1 VPKEAKVSVNS
12 TKLSAFC
19 DKVLEIGWLLAV
31 IITPL
36 FFNIHSGRT
45 FEPDKLTTLR
55 TVAVIMAAVWL
66 VKYVED
72 LSSGRREIGLTWRTP
87 LVFPTLF
94 TVIVYLL
101 STTLSV
107 TKWVSLLG
115 SYQRLQGTY
124 TTISYIAIFLIILQE
139 LRTRVQLN
147 RLITVIIVNS
157 LPIALYGL
165 IQRNGLDPLPWAGDV
180 QKRVAGNMGNA
191 IFIAA
196 YLIMV
201 FPLAVGRIAESFKS
215 IMTKEEADWADILR
229 AAGYIFVAA
238 VVLIAFWYANSRGP
252 QLGLIA
258 ASYFLFLLLA
268 LSSRTKWGAVSAL
281 AIMVAIALAVGLLA
295 VVNIPGGP
303 LQSLQRAPW
312 LGRLGS
318 VFDFEGGTGKVR
330 ALIWGGMVD
339 LILPHEPIRHPDGH
353 PDPFNALRPLVGY
366 GPESIYVAYNNFYPP
381 LLGHHESRTASPDR
395 SHNETLDS
403 LAITGLLG
411 LIAYLWLFGSV
422 FYYGFKWL
430 GLVNDQRQ
438 RNLLFGLV
446 AGMSV
451 CSVIFFWWWQGLH
464 FFGAA
469 LTLGVVSGLGIYLAI
484 MAVIWAIRLLRSKES
499 TLPPLHPHH
508 YLLISLVAAFVA
520 HFVEINF
527 GIAIASTRTTFW
539 ACAGIFVVAGL
550 DLIRER
556 EVESQSQE
564 AGGMRQESKRRRKRR
579 KAASPSP
586 AQSTMLAWLGPTL
599 AMATV
604 GGFILGT
611 LAFDFITN
619 IERLAQPLTIIW
631 HTLTVL
637 PSQGGRTSYG
647 ALMVLGLT
655 WFVSAVIF
663 ISEIA
668 KSGSFRGRKGD
679 GSLAILLYLLVSLA
693 VGFGFALVQSS
704 RLALLVQMQ
713 AQTIEEVVAI
723 AEDFAGLLASY
734 YGFILFV
741 LLAGGAALLL
751 GTRRLPRQTAQPWGG
766 VALVISIVLASAI
779 IVTTNLH
786 PIQADIVYKYGNP
799 YERPEQRPIAIAH
812 YERAIELAPKEDQY
826 YLFLAMPYLEYA
838 ASFED
843 VAVQDT
849 LLRETE
855 QILTEARELNPLQ
868 TDHSRNLGVMYM
880 RWMSLAP
887 DPDRRQQLAQLAV
900 ENFEIATTLSPN
912 NVLIWNLWASFYLN
926 TSNFELAHEKVAH
939 SLEIDPEFD
948 ETWILQG
955 NIYATQNL
963 VAETIGAYE
972 QALEINPRRADV
984 MLRLG
989 NIHAMQGRTTDA
1001 ISAYE
1006 QALEVNPGLTD
1017 GWLLL
1022 GDTYFGQN
1030 QLEEASVAYE
1040 QALDLNPNHIQAWR
1054 VLGSIYAQLGRTD
1067 AAIAALQRALELDPE
1082 TSDAWDTHRM
1092 LAVIHS
1098 QLGQNDTALSYAQT
1112 ALQLAPEDQQPGLQ
1126 ELVTQLHTLLEGTQP

>member
-1 VPKEAKVSVNS
+1 MSVNS

-36 FFNIHSGRT
+36 FFNIHSSRT

-66 VKYVED
+66 VKYVEE
-72 LSSGRREIGLTWRTP
+72 LSSGRSLPIGGGLTWRTP

-124 TTISYIAIFLIILQE
+124 TTVSYIVIFLIILQE
-139 LRTRVQLN
+139 LRTRVQLD
-147 RLITVIIVNS
+147 RLITVIIINS

-180 QKRVAGNMGNA
+180 RERVAGNMGNA

-215 IMTKEEADWADILR
+215 ILTEDEADWADILR
-229 AAGYIFVAA
+229 AAGYIFIAA

-268 LSSRTKWGAVSAL
+268 LSSRTKWGAVFAL
-281 AIMVAIALAVGLLA
+281 TIMVVIALAVGLLA

-312 LGRLGS
+312 MGRLGS

-330 ALIWGGMVD
+330 ALIWEGMVD
-339 LILPHEPIRHPDGH
+339 LILPHEPIHYPDGH

-381 LLGHHESRTASPDR
+381 RLGHHESRTASPDR

-484 MAVIWAIRLLRSKES
+484 VAIIWAIRLLRSEES

-508 YLLISLVAAFVA
+508 YLLISILAAFVA

-539 ACAGIFVVAGL
+539 ACAGVFVVAGL

-556 EVESQSQE
+556 EVESQRQE
-564 AGGMRQESKRRRKRR
+564 AGGRRQEGKRRKKRR
-579 KAASPSP
+579 KAAPPSP
-586 AQSTMLAWLGPTL
+586 AQPTVPAWLGPTL
-599 AMATV
+599 ALATV

-611 LAFDFITN
+611 LAFDFITPT
-619 IERLAQPLTIIW
+619 EHLTRPLTIIW
-631 HTLTVL
+631 RTLTVL
-637 PSQGGRTSYG
+637 PSQEGRASYG

-679 GSLAILLYLLVSLA
+679 GSLAILLYLLVSLT

-704 RLALLVQMQ
+704 RLAFLVQVQ
-713 AQTIEEVVAI
+713 AQTIETIEEVVAI
-723 AEDFAGLLASY
+723 AEGFAGLLTSY
-734 YGFILFV
+734 YGFIFFV

-766 VALVISIVLASAI
+766 VALVVSIVLASAI

-799 YERPEQRPIAIAH
+799 YERPEQRSIAIAH
-812 YERAIELAPKEDQY
+812 YERAIDLAPKEDQY

-843 VAVQDT
+843 TAVRDT

-855 QILTEARELNPLQ
+855 QILTDARDLNPLQ

-880 RWMSLAP
+880 RWMSLES
-887 DPDRRQQLAQLAV
+887 DPDRRQQRAQQAV
-900 ENFEIATTLSPN
+900 ENFEIATTLSPH

-926 TSNFELAHEKVAH
+926 TGNFELAHEKVAH
-939 SLEIDPEFD
+939 SLELDPEFD

-963 VAETIGAYE
+963 ITETIGAYG
-972 QALEINPRRADV
+972 QALEINPRRTDV

-989 NIHAMQGRTTDA
+989 NIHAMQGRTADA

-1006 QALEVNPGLTD
+1006 QALEVNPNLTD

-1030 QLEEASVAYE
+1030 QLEEAVAAYE
-1040 QALDLNPNHIQAWR
+1040 QALILNPNHIQAWR

-1067 AAIAALQRALELDPE
+1067 AATAALQRALELDPE
-1082 TSDAWDTHRM
+1082 ASDVWDTHRM

-1098 QLGQNDTALSYAQT
+1098 QLGQNDVALSHAQM

-1126 ELVTQLHTLLEGTQP
+1126 ELVTQLQTPLEGTQP